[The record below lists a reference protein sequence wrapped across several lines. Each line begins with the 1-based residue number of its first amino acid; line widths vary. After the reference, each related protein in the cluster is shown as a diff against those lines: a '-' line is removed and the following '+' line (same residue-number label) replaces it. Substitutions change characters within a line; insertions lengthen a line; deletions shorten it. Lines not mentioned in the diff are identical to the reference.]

1 MVIQFNQTET
11 VLPADILENL
21 LPEAVA
27 PFVAFLC
34 APDEAGSPE
43 PNPITGRVFEVGAG
57 YCAEVRWERTK
68 GK

>member
-1 MVIQFNQTET
+1 MAKSAMVGCLTDHYSSPNTIQTET

-43 PNPITGRVFEVGAG
+43 AGPITGR
-57 YCAEVRWERTK
+57 
-68 GK
+68 